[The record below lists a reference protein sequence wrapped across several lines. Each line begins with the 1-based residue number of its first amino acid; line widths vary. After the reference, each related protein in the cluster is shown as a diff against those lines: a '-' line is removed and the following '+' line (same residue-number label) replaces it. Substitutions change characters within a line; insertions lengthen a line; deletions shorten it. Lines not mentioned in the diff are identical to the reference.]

1 MAKDKVSM
9 PQSTGG
15 LIRYFDEYKSK
26 LQMRPGLIIVLVIL
40 VIIISIFLHT
50 YGNAILGLP
59 TG

>member
-1 MAKDKVSM
+1 MAQNKVSM

-26 LQMRPGLIIVLVIL
+26 LQMKPGLIIVLVIV

-50 YGNAILGLP
+50 YGGKLLGL
-59 TG
+59 G